1 MVQQSAD
8 FNESRFSRKPN
19 AGKSTFFNAVTSA
32 VAQIGDYPF
41 TTIDKNV
48 GIAHV
53 RKPCPSKE
61 LGLIPNPN
69 NSLSEDGIR
78 YIPIEVIDVAGLVP
92 GAHEGKGMGNKF
104 LDDLRQADV
113 LIHVVDSSG
122 KTDLE
127 GNSVELADPLEE
139 ISFLENELHHW
150 IANII
155 IRNWSRSA
163 RAVEAGEK
171 IENFLSERLAGL
183 KISREAVILSLRKSA
198 ISKPIMK
205 WDIDDALILARTIQ
219 QVSKPIVI
227 AANKA
232 DVASEQNKKN
242 LERASAILTSS
253 DFELALKNASKANL
267 IEYSPGSS
275 KFSSGSSNL
284 KDNQFN
290 ALKLISD
297 FLEEHGSTGVQECLE
312 RAVLDK
318 LDLIAIYPV
327 EDETHFTDGQQ
338 RVLPDAFLLP
348 RGSTALDLAYKVHTD
363 IGDSFIRAIDCNSK
377 RVIGRDHEL
386 SDGDIIKIVAGS

>member
-1 MVQQSAD
+1 MKVGLVG
-8 FNESRFSRKPN
+8 KPN

-32 VAQIGDYPF
+32 LAQIGDYPF

-205 WDIDDALILARTIQ
+205 WDIDDALILAKTIQ

-242 LERASAILTSS
+242 LERVSAILTSS

-275 KFSSGSSNL
+275 KFSSDNSNL
-284 KDNQFN
+284 KDNQIN

-297 FLEEHGSTGVQECLE
+297 FLEENGSTGVQECLE
-312 RAVLDK
+312 KAVLDK

-386 SDGDIIKIVAGS
+386 SDGDIIKIVAG

>member
-1 MVQQSAD
+1 MKVGLVG
-8 FNESRFSRKPN
+8 KPN

-275 KFSSGSSNL
+275 KFSSDSSNL
-284 KDNQFN
+284 KDNQIN

-297 FLEEHGSTGVQECLE
+297 FLEENGSTGVQECLE
-312 RAVLDK
+312 KAVLDK

-338 RVLPDAFLLP
+338 RVLPDVFLLP

>member
-1 MVQQSAD
+1 MKVGLVG
-8 FNESRFSRKPN
+8 KPN

-69 NSLSEDGIR
+69 NSFSEDGIR

-127 GNSVELADPLEE
+127 GNSAELADPLEE

-155 IRNWSRSA
+155 NRNWSRSA

-205 WDIDDALILARTIQ
+205 WDINDALILAKTIQ

-275 KFSSGSSNL
+275 KFSSDSSNL
-284 KDNQFN
+284 NDNQIN
-290 ALKLISD
+290 GLKLISD
-297 FLEEHGSTGVQECLE
+297 FLEENGSTGVQECLE
-312 RAVLDK
+312 KAVLDK

>member
-1 MVQQSAD
+1 MKVGLVG
-8 FNESRFSRKPN
+8 KPN

-127 GNSVELADPLEE
+127 GNSVELANPLEE

-267 IEYSPGSS
+267 IQYSPGSS
-275 KFSSGSSNL
+275 KFSSDSSNL
-284 KDNQFN
+284 KDNQIN

-363 IGDSFIRAIDCNSK
+363 IGDSFIRAIDCSSK

>member
-1 MVQQSAD
+1 MKVGLVG
-8 FNESRFSRKPN
+8 KPN

-267 IEYSPGSS
+267 IEYSLGSS
-275 KFSSGSSNL
+275 KFSSDSSNL
-284 KDNQFN
+284 KDNQIN

-297 FLEEHGSTGVQECLE
+297 FLEENGSTGVQECLE
-312 RAVLDK
+312 KAVLDK

-338 RVLPDAFLLP
+338 RILPDAFLLP

>member
-1 MVQQSAD
+1 MKVGLVG
-8 FNESRFSRKPN
+8 KPN

-232 DVASEQNKKN
+232 DVASDQNKKN
-242 LERASAILTSS
+242 LEKVSAILTSS
-253 DFELALKNASKANL
+253 DFELALKNANKANL

-275 KFSSGSSNL
+275 KFSTDSSNL
-284 KDNQFN
+284 KDNQIN

-297 FLEEHGSTGVQECLE
+297 FLEENGSTGVQECLE
-312 RAVLDK
+312 KAVLDK

>member
-1 MVQQSAD
+1 MKVGLVG
-8 FNESRFSRKPN
+8 KPN

-242 LERASAILTSS
+242 LERVSAILTSS

-275 KFSSGSSNL
+275 KFSSDSSNL
-284 KDNQFN
+284 KDNQIN

-297 FLEEHGSTGVQECLE
+297 FLEENGSTGVQECLE
-312 RAVLDK
+312 KAVLDK

-338 RVLPDAFLLP
+338 RILPDAFLLP

>member
-1 MVQQSAD
+1 MKVGLVG
-8 FNESRFSRKPN
+8 KPN

-104 LDDLRQADV
+104 LDDLRQSDV
-113 LIHVVDSSG
+113 LIHVIDSSG

-127 GNSVELADPLEE
+127 GNSAELADPLEE

-155 IRNWSRSA
+155 NRNWSRSA

-284 KDNQFN
+284 KDNQIN

-297 FLEEHGSTGVQECLE
+297 FLDENGSTGVQECLE
-312 RAVLDK
+312 KAVLDK

-338 RVLPDAFLLP
+338 RILPDAFLLP